1 MTEYKEN
8 LMYRIEQLE
17 ESQKEMII
25 LNLLF
30 NASREQLESIESEV
44 KSYEEINKE
53 KPTLADVSLLD

>member
-30 NASREQLESIESEV
+30 NASQEQLESIENEV

-53 KPTLADVSLLD
+53 KPTSANVSH